1 MPYEL
6 PSTQLNNYQAL
17 TTEEPNKPVEII
29 YNGSGIH
36 KITGATPFI
45 NFNRV
50 SNVDE
55 NGTLNSTTVNIVLE
69 GNIVRNGVDT
79 GLSPPGTGLTNIMG
93 AISNLE
99 ELFSSPWSDHS
110 SYNNV
115 LDVKCDNV
123 SIYTISGVRLQ
134 NLDFTKTQDNWIQ
147 TAGFSAKLQYI
158 DIPIK
163 NTGSG
168 YIKTSDDSWSI
179 EPLEDY
185 QFVNTSE
192 PVTITSSETH
202 NPNLGPTAPT
212 PTAPQPG
219 QGLGGGDFGGS
230 NSVTVTQIPR
240 FKINRTITANGVPTG
255 TGNSAT
261 YSAYLNAKDW
271 VESRASTAFLN
282 DSTVLPALSS
292 TTSSVDQFDKGT
304 FLYNHLRTVN
314 FSINAGSYSIN
325 DTWLAMPSSVSYLEE
340 YQVETS
346 TDANHIKSV
355 TVAGEIRGLKVSN
368 LSSLTSMT
376 SGSTYVSGAADPGIN
391 LTIANGSTSDA
402 STGPI
407 TSDGSIS
414 DVELSADRYGIA
426 KSGWIEDIKPYMYRR
441 ASAFLGSNERVVDYY
456 QPTNN
461 SNGRNPIYAKE
472 HPLNVI
478 PVSTSETHDVRLG
491 VIRYDYQYNNRF
503 SFLSGVL
510 SENLSVDVKGP
521 ADVVAE
527 AFVLGRRLGPVIQNL
542 GSRTSTE
549 QTATLEIAVVPPSS
563 IDGVVR
569 TSNKC
574 PLYHEG
580 ELYNSI
586 EILFE
591 GLQPY
596 GDRPTTF
603 FGNFDQ
609 RTNVEDDSGQVYIK
623 RDDETWNASQG
634 RFSKTVTW
642 LYQACS
648 NTREHLDN

>member
-6 PSTQLNNYQAL
+6 PSTQFNDYQAL
-17 TTEEPNKPVEII
+17 TTEPNKPVEIT

-45 NFNRV
+45 NFNRA

-79 GLSPPGTGLTNIMG
+79 GLSPPGTGLTSIMG
-93 AISNLE
+93 AITNLE

-110 SYNNV
+110 QYNGV
-115 LDVKCDNV
+115 LDVKCDDV
-123 SIYTISGVRLQ
+123 SVYKVSGVRLLS
-134 NLDFTKTQDNWIQ
+134 LDFTKTNDNWIQ
-147 TAGFSAKLQYI
+147 TAGFTAKLQYI
-158 DIPIK
+158 DIPTD
-163 NTGSG
+163 NAGSG
-168 YIKTSDDSWSI
+168 YIKTSNDSWSI

-202 NPNLGPTAPT
+202 NPNLGPTT
-212 PTAPQPG
+212 PSVTAPQPG

-230 NSVTVTQIPR
+230 NSITVTEIPR
-240 FKINRTITANGVPTG
+240 FKMTRTISANGVPTG
-255 TGNSAT
+255 TGNNAT
-261 YSAYLNAKDW
+261 YSAYINARDW
-271 VESRASTAFLN
+271 VQSRASTAFTD
-282 DSTVLPALSS
+282 DSTLLPALSS
-292 TTSSVDQFDKGT
+292 TSSSIDGFDKGT

-314 FSINAGSYSIN
+314 FSINAGSYSIS

-340 YQVETS
+340 YQVEAS
-346 TDANHIKSV
+346 TDENHIKTVSV
-355 TVAGEIRGLKVSN
+355 QGEIKGLKVSN
-368 LSSLTSMT
+368 LSTLDSMT
-376 SGSTYVSGAADPGIN
+376 SGSTYVSGTDDPSIN
-391 LTIANGSTSDA
+391 LDVANGSASDA
-402 STGPI
+402 STDNPV
-407 TSDGSIS
+407 SDGSTS
-414 DVELSADRYGIA
+414 AVTLNADRYNTA
-426 KSGWIEDIKPYMYRR
+426 KSAWVDDIKPYMYRR
-441 ASAFLGSNERVVDYY
+441 ASAFLGSSERTVDYY

-461 SNGRNPIYAKE
+461 SNGRNPIYSRE

-478 PVSTSETHDVRLG
+478 PISTSETHDVRMG
-491 VIRYDYQYNNRF
+491 TIRYDYQYNNRF

-521 ADVVAE
+521 ADVVNE

-549 QTATLEIAVVPPSS
+549 QTASLEIAVVPPSS

-574 PLYHEG
+574 PVYHKG
-580 ELYNSI
+580 ELYQSI
-586 EILFE
+586 KTLFS

-596 GDRPTTF
+596 GDRPATF

-609 RTNVEDDSGQVYIK
+609 RSSVTNDQGQVYIK
-623 RDDETWNASQG
+623 QDDEQWNPTQG

-642 LYQACS
+642 IFQPCS